1 MQTFWK
7 PISLRIK
14 FYINYRHEFF
24 QDATPQKSLDR
35 PVSGLSAMDF
45 REAVCPGFL
54 HPKL

>member
-7 PISLRIK
+7 PISLRIN

-35 PVSGLSAMDF
+35 PVSGLSAMDS